1 MVRVSEKE
9 EVSFFGCFVLPEVFF
24 CCGDQYS
31 LEVRNA
37 SSKKLYFLVG
47 EPLRFRDDDE
57 RGEGSSLRSLPP
69 DIRET
74 IVLNRKI
81 NFLSVVSQLS
91 NEWWRGPVSSMSS
104 HLGLWRRQTMAS
116 QSQSQRCACCLC
128 SLSVLSSPRRHFLEI
143 IHGRIFWLFFGEF
156 FASFRQTKLQKSRLH

>member
-91 NEWWRGPVSSMSS
+91 NEWWLIHERNLQVDCAKVDGITVADADLHKGLRVPPEQLG
-104 HLGLWRRQTMAS
+104 HLAISTPL
-116 QSQSQRCACCLC
+116 
-128 SLSVLSSPRRHFLEI
+128 PP
-143 IHGRIFWLFFGEF
+143 
-156 FASFRQTKLQKSRLH
+156 